1 MKGIKNLFKNTDNRI
16 KFLLVLVCAYMM
28 VMAGFQDVGA
38 VSELAGYEPAISV
51 VVQDGTE
58 EAKTYLL
65 KKGTVEQA
73 LSDLEITL
81 NEEDTL
87 NLALTD
93 QVTEG
98 TTLEITRVTYEEVKE
113 TEDIPFETEYVTT
126 SDSQVFGNK
135 VVQEGVNGTK
145 ENTYQVR
152 MVNGVEESRTLVS
165 ETVIQEPVNKQ
176 IARSNVAA
184 QASFTGILTRYGA
197 DCAGCSG
204 RTAAGLVVTANGVKN
219 SGKVT
224 LTYNGGEYYVLAA
237 DRSIPFGTI
246 IEVSY
251 HNFSLPDPFYG
262 IVLDRG
268 GAITGSHIDVYCG
281 GESNSFFSGGTSYNT
296 QFRIL
301 SVGNGRTG
309 IY

>member
-1 MKGIKNLFKNTDNRI
+1 VKGIKNLFKNTDNRI

-113 TEDIPFETEYVTT
+113 TEDIPFETARCLAIRSYRKGSMVPRKIRIRYVW
-126 SDSQVFGNK
+126 SMVWK
-135 VVQEGVNGTK
+135 RVV
-145 ENTYQVR
+145 
-152 MVNGVEESRTLVS
+152 L
-165 ETVIQEPVNKQ
+165 
-176 IARSNVAA
+176 
-184 QASFTGILTRYGA
+184 
-197 DCAGCSG
+197 
-204 RTAAGLVVTANGVKN
+204 
-219 SGKVT
+219 
-224 LTYNGGEYYVLAA
+224 
-237 DRSIPFGTI
+237 
-246 IEVSY
+246 
-251 HNFSLPDPFYG
+251 
-262 IVLDRG
+262 
-268 GAITGSHIDVYCG
+268 
-281 GESNSFFSGGTSYNT
+281 
-296 QFRIL
+296 
-301 SVGNGRTG
+301 
-309 IY
+309 